1 VYACRARGC
10 VSFVLSFATLL
21 TLLSSAR
28 VSNAQP
34 RFEAG
39 GRLGY
44 AVPFGEVE
52 RGTAV
57 SDLLVGRVPL
67 WVDLGV
73 RLTDAIS
80 FGTYLEVGLGIPGAS
95 LDRECARYEEV
106 GTACDAETGTLRI
119 GVQGQFHFAPGAKL
133 DPWVGA
139 SFGYEWTAF
148 ELELEE
154 SSGDTSDLTQ
164 GAHGL
169 EFIGLQGG
177 LDFRISSR
185 AGVGPFTALTL
196 GRYQAYVVE
205 CEGECGVLPRT
216 GGDISEPSLHAAL
229 VLGVRVVV
237 LP

>member
-1 VYACRARGC
+1 VPARRARG
-10 VSFVLSFATLL
+10 SFSLSVSFATFLA
-21 TLLSSAR
+21 LLSSAK

-44 AVPFGEVE
+44 ALQFGEIE
-52 RGTAV
+52 QGTDV
-57 SDLLVGRVPL
+57 SEMLVGRVPL

-80 FGTYLEVGLGIPGAS
+80 VATFLEVGVGVPGS
-95 LDRECARYEEV
+95 GLDRECARYEEI
-106 GTACDAETGTLRI
+106 GTACDAEAGSLRI
-119 GVQGQFHFAPGAKL
+119 GVQGQFHFAPRAKL
-133 DPWVGA
+133 DPWVGV
-139 SFGYEWTAF
+139 SLGYEWTSF

-154 SSGDTSDLTQ
+154 PSGDTSDLNQ
-164 GAHGL
+164 GVHGFEL
-169 EFIGLQGG
+169 IGLQGG

-185 AGVGPFTALTL
+185 VGLGPFAALTL
-196 GRYQAYVVE
+196 GRYHAYVVE
-205 CEGECGVLPRT
+205 CDGECGVVPRRS
-216 GGDISEPSLHAAL
+216 GEISDPSLHEAL